1 MKSKR
6 RCMHGKRRRR
16 SPLNNNI
23 KDSIKVGIKA
33 VKPLVKGL
41 GSNALGGLGLF
52 LGAKKATAGTTN
64 VVKDG
69 MVTNK
74 YTGESY
80 RSLF

>member
-16 SPLNNNI
+16 SPLNNSI
-23 KDSIKVGIKA
+23 KDSVKLGIKA
-33 VKPLVKGL
+33 VKPFVKGL
-41 GSNALGGLGLF
+41 GGKALGGLGLF

-80 RSLF
+80 KSLF